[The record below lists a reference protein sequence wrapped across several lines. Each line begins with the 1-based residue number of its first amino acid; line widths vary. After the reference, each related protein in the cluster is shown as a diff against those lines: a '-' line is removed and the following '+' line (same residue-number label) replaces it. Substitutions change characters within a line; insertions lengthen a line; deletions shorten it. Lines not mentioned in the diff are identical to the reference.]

1 MTFISRDPIAE
12 YSALTVTELCRNSS
26 TLVANSGCLSFS
38 MCVFRE
44 LFPTSRCLF
53 MYRDSV
59 TAAKSSYR
67 LTFALPSL
75 RLGYILGSFSG
86 LITKLIVD
94 SLGADGSDY
103 RVRLDSDLTAGV
115 LVNAVTTST
124 YLKMRRSGFDVSAL
138 RYEDLVV
145 RPVDMCRAVLE
156 FCGLPVSLAERGV
169 KAFDVDSQR
178 NSIVAKSLIGRFE
191 EPQLTSQRKTKL
203 NEMLNKYGVPL
214 IGESNVVEV
223 TLSCVP

>member
-1 MTFISRDPIAE
+1 MFIYVSRQRHGGQ
-12 YSALTVTELCRNSS
+12 VF
-26 TLVANSGCLSFS
+26 LSFDICFTVAAS
-38 MCVFRE
+38 RLYSRLIFR
-44 LFPTSRCLF
+44 PDYKADR
-53 MYRDSV
+53 
-59 TAAKSSYR
+59 
-67 LTFALPSL
+67 
-75 RLGYILGSFSG
+75 IN
-86 LITKLIVD
+86 

-223 TLSCVP
+223 TLSCVPWIELKELNLNLYSVLPWSHAIISNTLFSQRERRKAHRP